1 MGRGL
6 AFEGIDVSFGLSL
19 PGKSAGR
26 MAPAAP
32 LGWSSAAALENGGA
46 HAAALDWDAAVAP
59 FRQVLGDFLPD
70 EGFSSA
76 ELPFEA
82 LAGVPESGGSLLRAY
97 VRAEPR
103 AGAPVRDFCL
113 RLGRPFIDPD
123 CPAGAY
129 RKAAAECRSL
139 YDQCS
144 PAAPPPGASAAFI
157 TAAAK
162 SGISAFLLEFPL
174 AFAYG
179 TRERRHLDRL
189 VRDLAGL
196 PLAIA
201 FFNPG
206 WYSLRVIEALRE
218 KNIGLC
224 LMDFPSPRDG
234 RGDVVGSAPPRFD
247 MATSSLA
254 YLKFHGFSPD
264 RATPGELEARI
275 ASWIPRIE
283 ALALQAQTLRVV
295 FQGVQGQG
303 G

>member
-19 PGKSAGR
+19 PGDGGSWDSAVGSLKR
-26 MAPAAP
+26 
-32 LGWSSAAALENGGA
+32 
-46 HAAALDWDAAVAP
+46 
-59 FRQVLGDFLPD
+59 VLGGFVPN
-70 EGFSSA
+70 EGFCMA
-76 ELPFEA
+76 ELPLEA
-82 LAGVPESGGSLLRAY
+82 FISGPGNEGFLLRGGLETA
-97 VRAEPR
+97 VRAR
-103 AGAPVRDFCL
+103 APVKDVCL
-113 RLGRPFIDPD
+113 RLGRPFIDSD
-123 CPAGAY
+123 CPTGSY
-129 RKAAAECRSL
+129 RAAAAECRAL
-139 YDQCS
+139 YDQYA
-144 PAAPPPGASAAFI
+144 PAPPPGAPAARI
-157 TAAAK
+157 AVAAK
-162 SGISAFLLEFPL
+162 PEISAFLLEFPL

-234 RGDVVGSAPPRFD
+234 RGDVAGSAPPQFD
-247 MATSSLA
+247 MATSSLV

-283 ALALQAQTLRVV
+283 ALALQAQTLRIV
-295 FQGVQGQG
+295 FQGG
-303 G
+303 GG